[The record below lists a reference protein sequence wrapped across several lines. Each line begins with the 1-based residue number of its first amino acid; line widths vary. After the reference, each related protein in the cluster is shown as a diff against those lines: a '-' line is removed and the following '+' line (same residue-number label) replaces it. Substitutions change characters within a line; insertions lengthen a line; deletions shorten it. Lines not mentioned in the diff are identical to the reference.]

1 MIRLGML
8 SLIAVV
14 TLASSTLWAQVRSP
28 LISEITA
35 RRYGLTRSWFAQ
47 VDLDRSR
54 DRVQS
59 IAIHDR
65 TLFVQ
70 TKRGVLQA
78 IDAETGKTMWVNR
91 LGSPL
96 HPTTEVGVS
105 DEYVAALNGSTLY
118 VFERATGK
126 SSWSRRVVGAPG
138 AGPGISKDYIFVP
151 TINGILEAYNLEQP
165 RKPAWLYNAGGRAL
179 VQPFVASGSVSWP
192 TDRGS
197 FYVAGAETLT
207 IRYRTEARDDIV
219 AQAAHIP
226 PFFYF
231 GSLDGNLY
239 KVHERSGN
247 IAWRFTAGEPV
258 AKKPVAINGR
268 IYVAAMHG
276 GLYCVLGDARVAR
289 SADFDAR
296 QAAANRGEI
305 TAEEAKQQTPLRVDE
320 GAELWWAPEIV
331 KLLAVTP
338 SRIYGLDRSGR
349 MRICRADTG
358 SLISTM
364 SIERLSLHLINHVS
378 DRIYVG
384 TKFGLIQCL
393 HEPRIE
399 EPLAYLISEG
409 DEDEGK
415 GENKPG
421 DGNEGDIFAGGK
433 GGKEKDPFAAGGDG
447 DDPFGD
453 KAGGEKD
460 PFGDKAGDKGDDPFG
475 DDPFG
480 GGAKQ
485 PDGGGDA
492 GGNKAG
498 GADDDPFG
506 GGAKQPEDGGA
517 DDNPAGGGDA
527 GDDKD
532 GAADDNP
539 F

>member
-1 MIRLGML
+1 MNAPVTSLG
-8 SLIAVV
+8 
-14 TLASSTLWAQVRSP
+14 
-28 LISEITA
+28 
-35 RRYGLTRSWFAQ
+35 GL
-47 VDLDRSR
+47 
-54 DRVQS
+54 
-59 IAIHDR
+59 
-65 TLFVQ
+65 
-70 TKRGVLQA
+70 LQA
-78 IDAETGKTMWVNR
+78 SLLRKSLLPSM
-91 LGSPL
+91 
-96 HPTTEVGVS
+96 
-105 DEYVAALNGSTLY
+105 AAFTL
-118 VFERATGK
+118 
-126 SSWSRRVVGAPG
+126 
-138 AGPGISKDYIFVP
+138 
-151 TINGILEAYNLEQP
+151 Q
-165 RKPAWLYNAGGRAL
+165 
-179 VQPFVASGSVSWP
+179 QC
-192 TDRGS
+192 
-197 FYVAGAETLT
+197 
-207 IRYRTEARDDIV
+207 
-219 AQAAHIP
+219 
-226 PFFYF
+226 
-231 GSLDGNLY
+231 
-239 KVHERSGN
+239 
-247 IAWRFTAGEPV
+247 
-258 AKKPVAINGR
+258 
-268 IYVAAMHG
+268 HG

-305 TAEEAKQQTPLRVDE
+305 TAEEAKQQIPFRVDE
-320 GAELWWAPEIV
+320 GAELWWTPEIV

-364 SIERLSLHLINHVS
+364 STERLSLHLINHVS

-393 HEPRIE
+393 HKPWIE

-409 DEDEGK
+409 DEAEGK

-421 DGNEGDIFAGGK
+421 DGNEGDIFADGK

-475 DDPFG
+475 DNPFG
-480 GGAKQ
+480 
-485 PDGGGDA
+485 GGGDA

-498 GADDDPFG
+498 AADDDPFGGAADDDPFG

-517 DDNPAGGGDA
+517 DDNPADGGG
-527 GDDKD
+527 DKD